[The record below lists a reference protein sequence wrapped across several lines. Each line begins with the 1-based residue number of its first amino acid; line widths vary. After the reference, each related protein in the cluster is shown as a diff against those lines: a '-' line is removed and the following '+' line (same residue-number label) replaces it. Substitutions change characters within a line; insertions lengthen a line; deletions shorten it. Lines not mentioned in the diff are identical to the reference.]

1 MPCPAPVVVLRFPF
15 RLRLPIPILLLLS
28 LLLMPSRGWAQ
39 GAADAEPA
47 ATGVERLKVDLL
59 GVFAH
64 PDDETGIAATIARL
78 ALGSHRRVAH
88 VYCTRGEGGGNM
100 VGTQSG
106 PALGLLRE
114 IRLQ

>member
-15 RLRLPIPILLLLS
+15 RIPILLLLS
-28 LLLMPSRGWAQ
+28 LLLMLSRGWAQ

-47 ATGVERLKVDLL
+47 ATGAERLKVDLL

-64 PDDETGIAATIARL
+64 PDDETGVAATIARL